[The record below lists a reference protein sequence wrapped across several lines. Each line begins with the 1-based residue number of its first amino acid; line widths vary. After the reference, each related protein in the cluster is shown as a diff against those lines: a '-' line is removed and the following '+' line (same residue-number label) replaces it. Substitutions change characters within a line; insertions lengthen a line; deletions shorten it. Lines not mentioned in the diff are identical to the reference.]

1 MTRVSVA
8 FICDVL
14 YVIPTIVAIT
24 SLLCNKNPDTYLDI
38 YIIAVELSNDDIDK
52 FYEFCENNVSIHII
66 RVTSEKFSDIPKSFH
81 ITSTACFKFD
91 LPYLIPHKDKVL
103 YLDSDIIIQKDL
115 SNLFKTNIDNYYAGV
130 VKDIVMI
137 DNDLNIKDYFNSG
150 VMILNLE
157 LMRKDD
163 MPAALLNIRITANHL
178 TFVDQDCFNILFNK
192 KVKLLPVK
200 YNCFYNSFLRFKQL
214 SLDFINKCFGTH
226 YSSFEDLKEDSYILH
241 MAGNDKPWIYYNGIS
256 AREWDGYYRK
266 SPFRYHQLKR
276 KSIKPL
282 DFIELHNTLRITFY
296 IFHLWRNKGFHFAMN
311 KAKKYFIR
319 KKIEPVN

>member
-1 MTRVSVA
+1 LTRVSVA
-8 FICDVL
+8 FICDSL

-38 YIIAVELSNDDIDK
+38 HIVAAELSNEEINK
-52 FYEFCENNVSIHII
+52 FYEFCENKVSIHII

-91 LPYLIPHKDKVL
+91 LPYLIPHENKVL

-115 SNLFKTNIDNYYAGV
+115 SDLFKTNINHYYAGV

-157 LMRKDD
+157 LMREND
-163 MPAALLNIRITANHL
+163 MPATLLNMRKTANNL

-192 KVKLLPVK
+192 KVKLLPVTF
-200 YNCFYNSFLRFKQL
+200 NCFYYIFLRFKRFPI
-214 SLDFINKCFGTH
+214 DFINKYFGTN
-226 YSSFEDLKEDSYILH
+226 YSSFEDLKEDSHIIH
-241 MAGNDKPWIYYNGIS
+241 MAGNDKPWIYYNSIS
-256 AREWDGYYRK
+256 AREWDGYFQK
-266 SPFRYHQLKR
+266 SPFRFHQLKR
-276 KSIKPL
+276 KSIKTL
-282 DFIELHNTLRITFY
+282 DFIELHNALRITSYLFY
-296 IFHLWRNKGFHFAMN
+296 LWRKRGFRFAMR

-319 KKIEPVN
+319 KKKNNSE